1 MQKFSVILVH
11 LPPLVV
17 EIIVADQLS
26 DLEKQRET
34 LENDYKVMVQEL
46 ERRKVQ
52 YKQVK
57 FLTVHREKLYGRR
70 ELPMKYKCGVLS
82 RAPHIFSPGV
92 SNEKTPGSERNK
104 RKVWAAIFNDV
115 IEGVIDLKILITE
128 IFNSTSVGKNSNDF
142 LVKRK
147 ETFT

>member
-1 MQKFSVILVH
+1 MLLFTELRSQMQKFSVILVH

-26 DLEKQRET
+26 DLEKERET

-57 FLTVHREKLYGRR
+57 FLAVHRE
-70 ELPMKYKCGVLS
+70 
-82 RAPHIFSPGV
+82 
-92 SNEKTPGSERNK
+92 
-104 RKVWAAIFNDV
+104 
-115 IEGVIDLKILITE
+115 
-128 IFNSTSVGKNSNDF
+128 
-142 LVKRK
+142 
-147 ETFT
+147 